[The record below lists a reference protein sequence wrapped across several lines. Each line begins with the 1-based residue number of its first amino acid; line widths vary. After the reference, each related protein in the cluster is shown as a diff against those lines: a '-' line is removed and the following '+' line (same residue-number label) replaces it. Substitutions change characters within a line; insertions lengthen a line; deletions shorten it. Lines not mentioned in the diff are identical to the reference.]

1 MAIKR
6 SSKISTSFSSSSMT
20 DLIFLLLVFFV
31 LATTLISDNPIIRE
45 LKVSLPSSDNKV
57 TSQTDTTSAIVEV
70 INTEDGGVYYKFNSK
85 IDCKTISELEY
96 SLEQYYID
104 SKAAE
109 KESPVMHISL
119 MCDRDMT
126 SVQDFVDVATM
137 IQMLNVEHRKNSDS
151 GDVSVEDKYKMVIAT
166 QESESK

>member
-70 INTEDGGVYYKFNSK
+70 INTEDGGVYYKLNSK
-85 IDCKTISELEY
+85 IDCNTISELEH

-137 IQMLNVEHRKNSDS
+137 IQMLNVKHRENSD
-151 GDVSVEDKYKMVIAT
+151 DVSVEDKYKMVIAT

>member
-70 INTEDGGVYYKFNSK
+70 INTEDGGVYYKLNSK
-85 IDCKTISELEY
+85 IDCKTISELEH

-137 IQMLNVEHRKNSDS
+137 IQMLNVKHRENSDS
-151 GDVSVEDKYKMVIAT
+151 DDVSEKDKYKMVIA
-166 QESESK
+166 SEGK

>member
-1 MAIKR
+1 
-6 SSKISTSFSSSSMT
+6 MT

-57 TSQTDTTSAIVEV
+57 TSQTDTTPAIVEV
-70 INTEDGGVYYKFNSK
+70 INTEDGGVYYKLNSK

-126 SVQDFVDVATM
+126 SVQDFVDMATM
-137 IQMLNVEHRKNSDS
+137 IQMLNVEHRKNSD
-151 GDVSVEDKYKMVIAT
+151 DVSVEDKYKMVIAT
-166 QESESK
+166 KESESK

>member
-57 TSQTDTTSAIVEV
+57 TSQTDTTPAIVEV
-70 INTEDGGVYYKFNSK
+70 INTEDGGVYYKLNSK

-126 SVQDFVDVATM
+126 SVQDFVDMATM
-137 IQMLNVEHRKNSDS
+137 IQMLNVEHRKNSD
-151 GDVSVEDKYKMVIAT
+151 DVSVEDKYKMVIAT
-166 QESESK
+166 KESESK